1 MQENRYNTCDRFLG
15 GLEKDFI
22 ITEQIEDSPLTS
34 EPSFLDYGIIAVC
47 NRGSAIIHLLDNK
60 HVWNKNELIFLFPRQ
75 LCSMRNVSEDF
86 SAKFIII
93 PHVLHGDVLSSLRH
107 FDPRFHFFVK
117 DHFYYN
123 IEDNNGI
130 ERFQSFCKLIEN
142 ELERYRGNGLL
153 RERIICYLGI
163 FYMDVYDYYVKVR
176 KKIPF
181 RTSLRKEQLI
191 YDFCSL
197 VAENFKNHK
206 NVGFYAD
213 KLNITTT
220 YLTKVSHPNK

>member
-107 FDPRFHFFVK
+107 FDPGFHFFVK

-153 RERIICYLGI
+153 R
-163 FYMDVYDYYVKVR
+163 
-176 KKIPF
+176 
-181 RTSLRKEQLI
+181 
-191 YDFCSL
+191 
-197 VAENFKNHK
+197 
-206 NVGFYAD
+206 
-213 KLNITTT
+213 
-220 YLTKVSHPNK
+220 